1 MNTSHLVHISDLP
14 QETRPIAGITC
25 WEERSWALQ
34 VPFTFSRA
42 LRANHTKAAAV
53 AIHAQKVL
61 GLCPTII
68 AAADVKFNFHTNK
81 VRLLDS
87 YG

>member
-14 QETRPIAGITC
+14 QETRPIAGI
-25 WEERSWALQ
+25 
-34 VPFTFSRA
+34 TFSRA